1 MSGIFVILAVSS
13 GGSRPSDK
21 RGGGGEW
28 GVSFSQ
34 GVGWGLPGWGGGV
47 WFAGPLPGIRHGFLS
62 SSSAVFVC
70 KTPVT
75 NNSQKSIVH
84 V

>member
-13 GGSRPSDK
+13 GGYRPSDNEG
-21 RGGGGEW
+21 GGGGE
-28 GVSFSQ
+28 GGLIRPRG
-34 GVGWGLPGWGGGV
+34 GVGAPRWGGGG
-47 WFAGPLPGIRHGFLS
+47 FAGPLPRIRHWFLS

-75 NNSQKSIVH
+75 NNSQKSMVH

>member
-13 GGSRPSDK
+13 GGSRTSDNEG
-21 RGGGGEW
+21 RGGK
-28 GVSFSQ
+28 GVSFGQ
-34 GVGWGLPGWGGGV
+34 GVGWGLPGGGGG
-47 WFAGPLPGIRHGFLS
+47 FAGPLPAIHHWFLS

-75 NNSQKSIVH
+75 NNSQKSMVH

>member
-13 GGSRPSDK
+13 GGSRPSDNE
-21 RGGGGEW
+21 GGGGYH
-28 GVSFSQ
+28 SAK
-34 GVGWGLPGWGGGV
+34 GWGGGSPV
-47 WFAGPLPGIRHGFLS
+47 GGGGFAGPLPGIRHWFLS

-75 NNSQKSIVH
+75 NNSQKSMVH

>member
-1 MSGIFVILAVSS
+1 MVSLS
-13 GGSRPSDK
+13 FLQFLVADPDL
-21 RGGGGEW
+21 RG
-28 GVSFSQ
+28 GVSFGQ
-34 GVGWGLPGWGGGV
+34 GVGWGLPGGDGGGGV
-47 WFAGPLPGIRHGFLS
+47 AGPLPGIRHWFLS

-75 NNSQKSIVH
+75 NNSQKSMVH

>member
-13 GGSRPSDK
+13 GGSRTSDNEG
-21 RGGGGEW
+21 RGGK
-28 GVSFSQ
+28 GVSFGQ
-34 GVGWGLPGWGGGV
+34 GVGGGV
-47 WFAGPLPGIRHGFLS
+47 AGPLPRIHHWFLS

-75 NNSQKSIVH
+75 NNSQKSMVH

>member
-1 MSGIFVILAVSS
+1 MSDIFVILAVSS
-13 GGSRPSDK
+13 GGSRPSDNE
-21 RGGGGEW
+21 GGGGD
-28 GVSFSQ
+28 GDLIRPRG
-34 GVGWGLPGWGGGV
+34 GVGAPRWGGGGV
-47 WFAGPLPGIRHGFLS
+47 AGPLHRIRHWFLS

-75 NNSQKSIVH
+75 NNSQKSMVH

>member
-13 GGSRPSDK
+13 GGSRPSDNE
-21 RGGGGEW
+21 GGGG
-28 GVSFSQ
+28 GRGSHSAK
-34 GVGWGLPGWGGGV
+34 GWGGGSPV
-47 WFAGPLPGIRHGFLS
+47 GGGGFAGPLPRIRHWFLS

-75 NNSQKSIVH
+75 NNSQKSMVH

>member
-13 GGSRPSDK
+13 GGGGGRGSHSAKEWGGGSPV
-21 RGGGGEW
+21 GGGG
-28 GVSFSQ
+28 G
-34 GVGWGLPGWGGGV
+34 
-47 WFAGPLPGIRHGFLS
+47 FAGPLPAIRHWFLS

-75 NNSQKSIVH
+75 NNSQKSMVH